1 MCVCVCVCVCVC
13 TCKYIHL
20 YTHVHVIV
28 LQYYYMYNV
37 SIIPHT
43 LYMYNVCGIIDTLL
57 LLLTVMYCNYSL
69 SSSTLVSLINPTPFL
84 SPPNIIIQ
92 LVVGV
97 TLHTERECQHLPV
110 TASGILNYYKN
121 NN

>member
-1 MCVCVCVCVCVC
+1 MCVCVC

-28 LQYYYMYNV
+28 L
-37 SIIPHT
+37 
-43 LYMYNVCGIIDTLL
+43 YNVCGIIDTLL

-69 SSSTLVSLINPTPFL
+69 SSSTLVSLTNPAL
-84 SPPNIIIQ
+84 NLVPPNTIIQ

-97 TLHTERECQHLPV
+97 TLHTERE
-110 TASGILNYYKN
+110 
-121 NN
+121 

>member
-1 MCVCVCVCVCVC
+1 MCVCVCVCVC

-28 LQYYYMYNV
+28 L
-37 SIIPHT
+37 
-43 LYMYNVCGIIDTLL
+43 YNVCGIIETLLL

-69 SSSTLVSLINPTPFL
+69 SSSTLVSLTD
-84 SPPNIIIQ
+84 PPNPLTPPNTIIQ

-97 TLHTERECQHLPV
+97 TLHTERECQYLPV

>member
-1 MCVCVCVCVCVC
+1 MCVCVC

-28 LQYYYMYNV
+28 L
-37 SIIPHT
+37 
-43 LYMYNVCGIIDTLL
+43 YNVCGIIDTLL

-69 SSSTLVSLINPTPFL
+69 SSNTLVSLIDSIPLT
-84 SPPNIIIQ
+84 PPNTIIQ

-110 TASGILNYYKN
+110 TVSGILNYYKN

>member
-1 MCVCVCVCVCVC
+1 MC

-28 LQYYYMYNV
+28 L
-37 SIIPHT
+37 
-43 LYMYNVCGIIDTLL
+43 YNVCGIIDTLL
-57 LLLTVMYCNYSL
+57 LLLIVMYCNYSL
-69 SSSTLVSLINPTPFL
+69 SSSTLVSLTDPPTP
-84 SPPNIIIQ
+84 PNTIIQ

-97 TLHTERECQHLPV
+97 TLHTERECRYLPV
-110 TASGILNYYKN
+110 TVSGILNYYKN

>member
-1 MCVCVCVCVCVC
+1 MCVCVCVC

-28 LQYYYMYNV
+28 L
-37 SIIPHT
+37 
-43 LYMYNVCGIIDTLL
+43 YNVCGIIDTLL

-69 SSSTLVSLINPTPFL
+69 SSSTLVSLIHSSPTL
-84 SPPNIIIQ
+84 DPPNTIIQ

-97 TLHTERECQHLPV
+97 TLHTERECQYLLV
-110 TASGILNYYKN
+110 TVSGILNYYKN

>member
-1 MCVCVCVCVCVC
+1 MCVC
-13 TCKYIHL
+13 TCKYIHW

-28 LQYYYMYNV
+28 L
-37 SIIPHT
+37 
-43 LYMYNVCGIIDTLL
+43 YNVCGIIDTLL

-69 SSSTLVSLINPTPFL
+69 SSSTLVSLTVTPPL
-84 SPPNIIIQ
+84 HPPNTIIQ

-97 TLHTERECQHLPV
+97 TLHTERECRYLPV

>member
-1 MCVCVCVCVCVC
+1 MCVCVC

-28 LQYYYMYNV
+28 L
-37 SIIPHT
+37 
-43 LYMYNVCGIIDTLL
+43 YNVCGIIDTL

-69 SSSTLVSLINPTPFL
+69 SSSTLVSLTHSSPPL
-84 SPPNIIIQ
+84 SPPNTIIQ

-97 TLHTERECQHLPV
+97 TLHTERECQYLLV
-110 TASGILNYYKN
+110 TVSGILNYYKN

>member
-1 MCVCVCVCVCVC
+1 MCVC
-13 TCKYIHL
+13 TCKYIHF

-28 LQYYYMYNV
+28 L
-37 SIIPHT
+37 
-43 LYMYNVCGIIDTLL
+43 YNVCGIIDTLL

-69 SSSTLVSLINPTPFL
+69 SSSTLVSLTNTPL
-84 SPPNIIIQ
+84 TPPNTIIQ

-97 TLHTERECQHLPV
+97 TLHTERECLHLLV
-110 TASGILNYYKN
+110 TVSGILNYYKN

>member
-1 MCVCVCVCVCVC
+1 MCVCVC

-28 LQYYYMYNV
+28 L
-37 SIIPHT
+37 
-43 LYMYNVCGIIDTLL
+43 YNVCGIIDTLL

-69 SSSTLVSLINPTPFL
+69 SSSTLVSLTN
-84 SPPNIIIQ
+84 SPPNTIIQ

-97 TLHTERECQHLPV
+97 TLHTERE
-110 TASGILNYYKN
+110 
-121 NN
+121 

>member
-1 MCVCVCVCVCVC
+1 MCVCVCVC

-28 LQYYYMYNV
+28 L
-37 SIIPHT
+37 
-43 LYMYNVCGIIDTLL
+43 YNVCGIIDTLL

-69 SSSTLVSLINPTPFL
+69 SSSTLVVSLSNSTIPL
-84 SPPNIIIQ
+84 SPPNTIIQ

-97 TLHTERECQHLPV
+97 TLHTERE
-110 TASGILNYYKN
+110 
-121 NN
+121 

>member
-1 MCVCVCVCVCVC
+1 MCVCVCVCVC

-28 LQYYYMYNV
+28 L
-37 SIIPHT
+37 
-43 LYMYNVCGIIDTLL
+43 YNVCGIIDTLL

-69 SSSTLVSLINPTPFL
+69 SSSTLVSLTVTPTP
-84 SPPNIIIQ
+84 PNTIIQ

-97 TLHTERECQHLPV
+97 TLHTERECQYLLV

>member
-1 MCVCVCVCVCVC
+1 MCVCVCVC

-28 LQYYYMYNV
+28 LY
-37 SIIPHT
+37 
-43 LYMYNVCGIIDTLL
+43 VCGKIDTLL
-57 LLLTVMYCNYSL
+57 LLLTVTYCNYSL
-69 SSSTLVSLINPTPFL
+69 SSSTLVSLTSSPLNL
-84 SPPNIIIQ
+84 LLPPNTIIQ

-97 TLHTERECQHLPV
+97 TLHTERECQYLLV
-110 TASGILNYYKN
+110 TVSGILNYYKN

>member
-1 MCVCVCVCVCVC
+1 MCVCVC

-28 LQYYYMYNV
+28 L
-37 SIIPHT
+37 
-43 LYMYNVCGIIDTLL
+43 YNVCGIIDTLL

-69 SSSTLVSLINPTPFL
+69 SSSTLVSLTVTTPL
-84 SPPNIIIQ
+84 KPPNTIIQ

-97 TLHTERECQHLPV
+97 TLHTEIE
-110 TASGILNYYKN
+110 
-121 NN
+121 

>member
-1 MCVCVCVCVCVC
+1 MCVC

-28 LQYYYMYNV
+28 L
-37 SIIPHT
+37 
-43 LYMYNVCGIIDTLL
+43 YNVCGIIDTLL

-69 SSSTLVSLINPTPFL
+69 SSSTLVSLTNPSPNL
-84 SPPNIIIQ
+84 SPPNTIIH

-97 TLHTERECQHLPV
+97 TLHTERECQRLLV
-110 TASGILNYYKN
+110 TVSGILNYYKN
-121 NN
+121 N

>member
-1 MCVCVCVCVCVC
+1 MCVCVCVC

-28 LQYYYMYNV
+28 L
-37 SIIPHT
+37 
-43 LYMYNVCGIIDTLL
+43 YNVCGIIDTLL

-69 SSSTLVSLINPTPFL
+69 SSSTLVLLTNSPNLL
-84 SPPNIIIQ
+84 SPPNTIIQ

-97 TLHTERECQHLPV
+97 TLHTERECQYLLV
-110 TASGILNYYKN
+110 TVSGILNYYKN

>member
-1 MCVCVCVCVCVC
+1 MCVCVC

-28 LQYYYMYNV
+28 L
-37 SIIPHT
+37 
-43 LYMYNVCGIIDTLL
+43 YNVCGIIDTLL

-69 SSSTLVSLINPTPFL
+69 SSSTLVSLTNSPSL
-84 SPPNIIIQ
+84 VPPNKIIQ

-97 TLHTERECQHLPV
+97 TLHTERECQYLLV
-110 TASGILNYYKN
+110 TVSGILNYYKN

>member
-1 MCVCVCVCVCVC
+1 MCVCVC

-28 LQYYYMYNV
+28 L
-37 SIIPHT
+37 
-43 LYMYNVCGIIDTLL
+43 YNVCGIIDTLL

-69 SSSTLVSLINPTPFL
+69 SLSTLVSLTHPSPLN
-84 SPPNIIIQ
+84 PPNTIIQ

-97 TLHTERECQHLPV
+97 TLHTERE
-110 TASGILNYYKN
+110 
-121 NN
+121 

>member
-1 MCVCVCVCVCVC
+1 MCVCVYVC

-28 LQYYYMYNV
+28 L
-37 SIIPHT
+37 
-43 LYMYNVCGIIDTLL
+43 YNVCGIIDTLL

-69 SSSTLVSLINPTPFL
+69 SSSTLVSLTNPTPL
-84 SPPNIIIQ
+84 NPPNTIIQ

-97 TLHTERECQHLPV
+97 TLHTERECQYLLV
-110 TASGILNYYKN
+110 TVSGILNYYKN

>member
-1 MCVCVCVCVCVC
+1 MDRCVCVCVC

-28 LQYYYMYNV
+28 L
-37 SIIPHT
+37 
-43 LYMYNVCGIIDTLL
+43 YNVCGIIDTLL

-69 SSSTLVSLINPTPFL
+69 SSSTLVSLIVSYSPFL
-84 SPPNIIIQ
+84 HPPNTIIQ

-97 TLHTERECQHLPV
+97 TLHTERECRYLPV

>member
-1 MCVCVCVCVCVC
+1 MC

-28 LQYYYMYNV
+28 L
-37 SIIPHT
+37 
-43 LYMYNVCGIIDTLL
+43 YNVCGIIDTLL

-69 SSSTLVSLINPTPFL
+69 SSSTLVSLAPVN
-84 SPPNIIIQ
+84 PPNTIIQ

-97 TLHTERECQHLPV
+97 TLHTERECQYLLV
-110 TASGILNYYKN
+110 TVSGILNYYKN

>member
-1 MCVCVCVCVCVC
+1 MSVC

-28 LQYYYMYNV
+28 L
-37 SIIPHT
+37 
-43 LYMYNVCGIIDTLL
+43 YNVCGIIDTLL

-69 SSSTLVSLINPTPFL
+69 SSSTLVSLTDP
-84 SPPNIIIQ
+84 SPPNTIIQ

-97 TLHTERECQHLPV
+97 TLHTERE
-110 TASGILNYYKN
+110 
-121 NN
+121 

>member
-1 MCVCVCVCVCVC
+1 MC

-28 LQYYYMYNV
+28 L
-37 SIIPHT
+37 
-43 LYMYNVCGIIDTLL
+43 YNVCGIIDTLL

-69 SSSTLVSLINPTPFL
+69 SSSTLVSLTVTP
-84 SPPNIIIQ
+84 PPNTIIQ

-97 TLHTERECQHLPV
+97 TLHTERECQYLLV
-110 TASGILNYYKN
+110 TVSGILNYYKN

>member
-1 MCVCVCVCVCVC
+1 MCVC

-28 LQYYYMYNV
+28 L
-37 SIIPHT
+37 
-43 LYMYNVCGIIDTLL
+43 YNVCGIIDTLL

-69 SSSTLVSLINPTPFL
+69 SSSTLVSLIDSPTFL
-84 SPPNIIIQ
+84 HPPNTIIQ

-97 TLHTERECQHLPV
+97 TLHTERE
-110 TASGILNYYKN
+110 
-121 NN
+121 

>member
-1 MCVCVCVCVCVC
+1 MCVCVCVC

-28 LQYYYMYNV
+28 L
-37 SIIPHT
+37 
-43 LYMYNVCGIIDTLL
+43 YNVCGIIDTLL

-69 SSSTLVSLINPTPFL
+69 SSSTLVSLTHPTSL
-84 SPPNIIIQ
+84 NPPNTIIQ

-97 TLHTERECQHLPV
+97 TLHTERECRYLPV

>member
-1 MCVCVCVCVCVC
+1 MCVCVCVCVC

-28 LQYYYMYNV
+28 L
-37 SIIPHT
+37 
-43 LYMYNVCGIIDTLL
+43 YNVCGIIDTLL

-69 SSSTLVSLINPTPFL
+69 SSSTLVSLINPTP
-84 SPPNIIIQ
+84 PNTIIQ

-97 TLHTERECQHLPV
+97 TLHTERE
-110 TASGILNYYKN
+110 
-121 NN
+121 

>member
-1 MCVCVCVCVCVC
+1 MC

-28 LQYYYMYNV
+28 Q
-37 SIIPHT
+37 
-43 LYMYNVCGIIDTLL
+43 YNVCGIIDTLL

-69 SSSTLVSLINPTPFL
+69 SSSTLVSLTDPSSLI
-84 SPPNIIIQ
+84 PPNTIVQ

-97 TLHTERECQHLPV
+97 TLHTERE
-110 TASGILNYYKN
+110 
-121 NN
+121 

>member
-1 MCVCVCVCVCVC
+1 MCVCVC
-13 TCKYIHL
+13 TCKYIQL

-28 LQYYYMYNV
+28 L
-37 SIIPHT
+37 
-43 LYMYNVCGIIDTLL
+43 YNVCGIIDTLL

-69 SSSTLVSLINPTPFL
+69 SSSTLVSLTG
-84 SPPNIIIQ
+84 SPPKLLTPPNTIIQ

-97 TLHTERECQHLPV
+97 TLHTERECRYLLV
-110 TASGILNYYKN
+110 TVSGILNYYKN

>member
-1 MCVCVCVCVCVC
+1 MCVCVCVC

-28 LQYYYMYNV
+28 L
-37 SIIPHT
+37 
-43 LYMYNVCGIIDTLL
+43 YNVCGIIDTLL

-69 SSSTLVSLINPTPFL
+69 SSSTLVSLTNT
-84 SPPNIIIQ
+84 PPNTIIQ

-97 TLHTERECQHLPV
+97 TLHTERECRYLPV
-110 TASGILNYYKN
+110 TVCDILNYYKN